1 MLAAIEMKPSGMEWM
16 QKMRLLHLN
25 CLTGAMKK
33 RWKRLLLIVGKV
45 HFSLQ
50 ASVDDDGEP
59 VVENGAGGSN
69 GSGSRRGREGSSE
82 GFTGRKGGKFM
93 EGVPG
98 VSLFTLQ
105 VEYFVLHPIVP
116 DMADTFPHSQS
127 CQQSRGK
134 FKEQLGGTKDFLEL
148 SLSRWIEKI
157 SDCWQ
162 RNHTWCRGRQMEPGF
177 GIFTWPGLCTYA
189 YRKCRNHSSCFRYMM
204 LVDGENEVYFLDRD
218 NCVFQVFVEYSIP
231 TYLFGALLS
240 FRWLAWH
247 SYTGKIS
254 TSIYRTLY
262 LMERW
267 WVFLILFVLLNL
279 CSQVIDVVNGEK
291 FPRFLIY
298 DIVRYEGNEVSME

>member
-1 MLAAIEMKPSGMEWM
+1 M
-16 QKMRLLHLN
+16 
-25 CLTGAMKK
+25 
-33 RWKRLLLIVGKV
+33 GKV

-177 GIFTWPGLCTYA
+177 GIITGLGMHCLCT
-189 YRKCRNHSSCFRYMM
+189 HES
-204 LVDGENEVYFLDRD
+204 
-218 NCVFQVFVEYSIP
+218 
-231 TYLFGALLS
+231 
-240 FRWLAWH
+240 
-247 SYTGKIS
+247 
-254 TSIYRTLY
+254 
-262 LMERW
+262 
-267 WVFLILFVLLNL
+267 
-279 CSQVIDVVNGEK
+279 
-291 FPRFLIY
+291 
-298 DIVRYEGNEVSME
+298 